1 MNAQFWTPMNSY
13 RKVKFGCWQRIL
25 NVKDSL
31 KIHAKQQS
39 RDTEVDVLERF
50 HRNLS
55 RVTLRGDGTQV
66 DDADEVVKEMGGRS
80 IPGIVSG

>member
-1 MNAQFWTPMNSY
+1 MDFQ
-13 RKVKFGCWQRIL
+13 G
-25 NVKDSL
+25 
-31 KIHAKQQS
+31 KIHAKKRS

-66 DDADEVVKEMGGRS
+66 DDADEVVKEMGGA
-80 IPGIVSG
+80 I

>member
-1 MNAQFWTPMNSY
+1 MR
-13 RKVKFGCWQRIL
+13 RKR
-25 NVKDSL
+25 
-31 KIHAKQQS
+31 S

-66 DDADEVVKEMGGRS
+66 DDADEVVKEMVGPFRRS

>member
-1 MNAQFWTPMNSY
+1 MDFQ
-13 RKVKFGCWQRIL
+13 G
-25 NVKDSL
+25 
-31 KIHAKQQS
+31 KIHEKKRS

-66 DDADEVVKEMGGRS
+66 DDADEVVKEMGGGHLGEAS
-80 IPGIVSG
+80 QVS